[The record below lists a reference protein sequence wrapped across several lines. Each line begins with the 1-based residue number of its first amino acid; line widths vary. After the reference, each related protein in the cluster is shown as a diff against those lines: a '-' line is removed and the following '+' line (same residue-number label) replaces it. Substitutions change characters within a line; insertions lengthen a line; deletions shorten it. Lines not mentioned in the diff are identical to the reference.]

1 MFHNLESNKEL
12 DMDPKT
18 YILLESMLY
27 GSTSVESV
35 SCHAKALC
43 ALDSSTPPH
52 TSAPLCSQHVD
63 VSEVLETCCCMRG
76 LRFPLIQPCSIGQ
89 EGGLQENSLQQW
101 EWKYVFRNIVNILW
115 RYLFIR
121 AAVKNLCT
129 GFPSPSPWR
138 WKRKGIESSRLLC
151 TTLVRDSPIVIP
163 RPVNVVA
170 SSCFSLSPVNTH
182 RIHTEASDNMIVTFL
197 CHFFPTL
204 IINTLK
210 WSRHLQYVS
219 KVSHSLSQRL
229 K

>member
-35 SCHAKALC
+35 SCPTKALC
-43 ALDSSTPPH
+43 ALDSSTSPH

-63 VSEVLETCCCMRG
+63 VSEVLQPCCCMRG
-76 LRFPLIQPCSIGQ
+76 LHFPLIQPRSIGE

-101 EWKYVFRNIVNILW
+101 EWKDVFRNIVNILW
-115 RYLFIR
+115 RYLFIH

-129 GFPSPSPWR
+129 GFPTPSPWR

-151 TTLVRDSPIVIP
+151 TTLVRDSPIESLVLLMWWHYH
-163 RPVNVVA
+163 A
-170 SSCFSLSPVNTH
+170 SVSVLSTH
-182 RIHTEASDNMIVTFL
+182 RIHTEASDNTIVTFL
-197 CHFFPTL
+197 CHFFPTW
-204 IINTLK
+204 IINALK